1 MFITKSVSF
10 WNRLVNL
17 YVLIVSQRYK
27 VVAIVTVQQC
37 LMGPGAL
44 NGPAGRF
51 LQARVRPLLTPR
63 HNNYFADPDLVYR
76 GNTWRLNDQHLYMTF
91 KYNNFKQK
99 L

>member
-1 MFITKSVSF
+1 MTNECLYRSSYKAVKMKIVRMFIAKSVSF

-44 NGPAGRF
+44 NGPAGHF
-51 LQARVRPLLTPR
+51 LQARVRPVLTPR

-76 GNTWRLNDQHLYMTF
+76 GNT
-91 KYNNFKQK
+91 
-99 L
+99 